1 MMKLFHPLLVFLL
14 HVGYFGP
21 FLMGVL
27 DSSFLVLPFGNDLL
41 VVWLVARAPHGA
53 PWYVLAAA
61 AGSTLGALVLALV
74 ARKAGEEGIRK
85 LAGEKRFKSLHKY
98 VEHRAWL
105 AVVVG
110 GLAPPPFPY
119 TLVIAA
125 AGAVDSSI
133 TEILA
138 ANFLARG
145 VRFTLLAWLA
155 VKFGHGVIHIFQTA
169 PFRWSMYGFIALCLI
184 ASALSIWR
192 WVRHT
197 RGGRQSRRQAK
208 AL

>member
-1 MMKLFHPLLVFLL
+1 VKFFHPLLVFLL
-14 HVGYFGP
+14 HVGYLGP

-74 ARKAGEEGIRK
+74 ARKAGEEGIRR
-85 LAGEKRFKSLHKY
+85 LAGDKRFKSLHKY
-98 VEHRAWL
+98 VKHRAWL

-119 TLVIAA
+119 SLVIAA
-125 AGAVDSSI
+125 AGAVDSSL

-145 VRFTLLAWLA
+145 LRFTLLAWLA
-155 VKFGHGVIHIFQTA
+155 VKFGHGVIHVFQSA

-192 WVRHT
+192 WVRPT

>member
-1 MMKLFHPLLVFLL
+1 MKFFHPLLVFLL

-41 VVWLVARAPHGA
+41 VVWLVARTPHGA

-61 AGSTLGALVLALV
+61 AGSTLGALVVALA

-85 LAGEKRFKSLHKY
+85 LAGEKRYKNLDRHLK
-98 VEHRAWL
+98 HRAWV
-105 AVVVG
+105 AVVLG

-125 AGAVDSSI
+125 AGALDRPLK
-133 TEILA
+133 EILA
-138 ANFLARG
+138 ANFVARG
-145 VRFTLLAWLA
+145 VRFALLAWLA
-155 VKFGHGVIHIFQTA
+155 VKFGHGVIHVFQSA

-197 RGGRQSRRQAK
+197 RGGRQSGRQAT